1 MHGALTSLFFDH
13 RFLSTRSYLRYP
25 WPHVPNFQQ
34 RQYLIFTCFS
44 NFGHYGHLLIVLDDI
59 LLGIMA
65 YLLGAVILPQFFYNN
80 TKSGIGQDIGH
91 FRGGPSSTGVGFL
104 PNSENIS

>member
-25 WPHVPNFQQ
+25 WPHLPNFQQ

-65 YLLGAVILPQFFYNN
+65 YLPWGSHPTPIFLAHEKNTLIREVLTTLLTHKSLRVMFFVAY
-80 TKSGIGQDIGH
+80 GIY
-91 FRGGPSSTGVGFL
+91 S
-104 PNSENIS
+104 